1 MWNGAISLP
10 TRRQNNAMVT
20 LYPETP
26 VNMGI
31 VLPLPALPYKL
42 VRGANDKIRIVCVS
56 DNTPLPS
63 GNGNTIP
70 QKPGE
75 NGYCVTVAP
84 CMHPPCN
91 EIPSPPPTPN
101 RCRTDS
107 TKNCPDFAPDFGLA
121 IGRTRAIL
129 GDELAKIQPESCLS
143 NY

>member
-20 LYPETP
+20 LYPKTP

-31 VLPLPALPYKL
+31 VLPLPTLPYKL

-63 GNGNTIP
+63 GNGDTIP

-75 NGYCVTVAP
+75 NGYSVTVAP

-91 EIPSPPPTPN
+91 EIPPPPPAPN
-101 RCRTDS
+101 RLRDKFDKNSGIGLVFCRICGTVRSRVQYTVPAMRRTD
-107 TKNCPDFAPDFGLA
+107 
-121 IGRTRAIL
+121 
-129 GDELAKIQPESCLS
+129 
-143 NY
+143 